1 MSYTG
6 IVRESLVSLGD
17 RLLWGM
23 QTYKATEE
31 GEILLSIEAE
41 AFGRP
46 AANTPTVVDQD
57 NLTLY
62 SFTLNTDFMTY
73 KFPVPWELVSGE
85 NIQINAVWTN
95 DGGVDDNAKE
105 VKVQIDY
112 QTAAE
117 GDPVSGSHANSPKTQ
132 NDTYTSAS
140 GWIGHHTDFMTIA
153 NADFVGKLCIFMKI
167 SFITPDGVALTCKP
181 HLLGICLKYIAHK
194 VKTT

>member
-1 MSYTG
+1 MSRPPNRETLKSLQDT
-6 IVRESLVSLGD
+6 IV
-17 RLLWGM
+17 WAAK
-23 QTYKATEE
+23 TYKATEE

-62 SFTLNTDFMTY
+62 RFTVNTDFMTY
-73 KFPVPWELVSGE
+73 KLPVPWELVTGE
-85 NIQINAVWTN
+85 DIQINAVWTN
-95 DGGVDDNAKE
+95 DGGVDDNGKE
-105 VKVQIDY
+105 VKVRIDY

-117 GDPVSGSHANSPKTQ
+117 GDAVSGSHANSPKTQ

-140 GWIGHHTDFMTIA
+140 GWIEHHTGFMTIA
-153 NADFVGKLCIFMKI
+153 NADFTGKECIYIKI
-167 SFITPDGVALTCKP
+167 SFITPDGVALTCEP
-181 HLLGICLKYIAHK
+181 HLIGICLKYVAHK